1 MGDKYSSELTQPAM
15 ARSALDKYAADLAQ
29 GLKTG
34 VGDITRN
41 AVADIGNRYQEILM
55 ADATIKPGD
64 TLPVTGDMA
73 QEIAYEAGKAD
84 IEHAVEPPKHEPD
97 MDR

>member
-1 MGDKYSSELTQPAM
+1 MSW
-15 ARSALDKYAADLAQ
+15 LDKYAAEVAQ

-34 VGDITRN
+34 MGDIARN
-41 AVADIGNRYQEILM
+41 ADADIGNRYQEILM

-64 TLPVTGDMA
+64 TLPITGEMA
-73 QEIAYEAGKAD
+73 QEIALEAGKAEID
-84 IEHAVEPPKHEPD
+84 HAIEPPQHEQD

>member
-1 MGDKYSSELTQPAM
+1 MSW
-15 ARSALDKYAADLAQ
+15 LDKYAAEVAQ
-29 GLKTG
+29 DLKTG

-64 TLPVTGDMA
+64 TLPITGDMVHEIA
-73 QEIAYEAGKAD
+73 QEAGRARGAGFLR
-84 IEHAVEPPKHEPD
+84 ECA
-97 MDR
+97 